1 VTTLR
6 VEVDTRAEALE
17 LCGRLGGFHCQL
29 EVLDDERWVVTVRP
43 DGDADRALAQ
53 VIDIVAAWVEQWSV
67 PCVLEV
73 DGRTYPL
80 NPQPTAA

>member
-1 VTTLR
+1 MTGLS
-6 VEVDTRAEALE
+6 VEVGTRGEALE
-17 LCGRLGGFHCQL
+17 MCGRLGAFHCQL
-29 EVLDDERWVVTVRP
+29 EALDEERWVVTVRP

-53 VIDIVAAWVEQWSV
+53 VIDIVAAWVEQWGV
-67 PCVLEV
+67 ACVLAV